1 MEGSEQSEKSYFDV
15 INKDVLTV
23 IISKL
28 ESRNDIVNMYHQ
40 IDSVAD
46 LLSDNKTLW
55 IMLLK
60 SKFPRIYDV
69 VKKDIL
75 EYNIN
80 EVEFLYEYALID
92 TKLVPIYYSIKKLD
106 LDRPGYLYKI
116 GTFIWWDDIYDFVLV
131 NKDIF
136 PFSSG
141 NPGKSHVYGRVTNFV
156 KIILY
161 MIVTYIEMT
170 TILDE
175 MRRYAKSNIG
185 PIWEILILSYI
196 FNYGIYEE
204 SINRQGL
211 NIDVIKLQLGIKIPF
226 KKLPTFIQNL
236 KDFGLSEN
244 IEGIFGL
251 VISDLKNRL
260 SLLTN
265 S

>member
-55 IMLLK
+55 ITLLK
-60 SKFPRIYDV
+60 SNFPKIYNII
-69 VKKDIL
+69 KKDIS
-75 EYNIN
+75 EYNLN

-92 TKLVPIYYSIKKLD
+92 TKLVPIYYSIKKINLN
-106 LDRPGYLYKI
+106 RSGYLYKI
-116 GTFIWWDDIYDFVLV
+116 DTFIWWDDIYDFILD
-131 NKDIF
+131 NKDAF
-136 PFSSG
+136 PFEPG
-141 NPGKSHVYGRVTNFV
+141 MLPGKSYVYGRVTNFV

-161 MIVTYIEMT
+161 MIALYIEMT
-170 TILDE
+170 TVPDE
-175 MRRYAKSNIG
+175 IKRYAKI
-185 PIWEILILSYI
+185 PLIWEILILSYI

-211 NIDVIKLQLGIKIPF
+211 NVNISKLQMGIRFPF
-226 KKLPTFIQNL
+226 KRLSTFIQNL
-236 KDFGLSEN
+236 KDFGISSD
-244 IEGIFGL
+244 IESIFEL